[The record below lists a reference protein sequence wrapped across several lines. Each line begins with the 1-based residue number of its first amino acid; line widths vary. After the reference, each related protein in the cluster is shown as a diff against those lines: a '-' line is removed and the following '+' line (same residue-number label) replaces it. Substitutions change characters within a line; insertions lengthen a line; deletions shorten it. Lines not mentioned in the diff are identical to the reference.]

1 MLVKLAELT
10 LTPPLPG
17 GSMALVVALPMAVVS
32 HFLLDR
38 ISNPYLYT
46 SGRSSSYQYAAVSV
60 NRSSNATP
68 TVGETESEPLVGLRF
83 TVKIES
89 ALADALDA
97 LPVTIRRN
105 L

>member
-1 MLVKLAELT
+1 MFQELATIVSLASSVVLWVRHGRMNWGRPAT
-10 LTPPLPG
+10 AYQPPSTREPPWG
-17 GSMALVVALPMAVVS
+17 
-32 HFLLDR
+32 LDLDQL
-38 ISNPYLYT
+38 IH
-46 SGRSSSYQYAAVSV
+46 
-60 NRSSNATP
+60 SSNATP